1 MDTLSEIMAA
11 VVAAKARMD
20 ALAAGDERGLVFPC
34 RHGGKVV
41 VSRDAS
47 KPGSWRATRLDESGE
62 PTGHTEA
69 QTFRDAIRAAYD
81 RGAVL

>member
-1 MDTLSEIMAA
+1 MATLAELMAE
-11 VVAAKARMD
+11 VVATRARIA
-20 ALAAGDERGLVFPC
+20 ALAEEEKCLVFTC
-34 RHGGKVV
+34 RHGGRVV

-47 KPGSWRATRLDESGE
+47 KPGAWRATRVDEAGE

-81 RGAVL
+81 RGAAL